1 MKLVKLKMH
10 FFPFPFM
17 LDIKNELI
25 NLNVWSGRVM
35 MIWNIILYMKINT
48 FILDN
53 RNLRFCFSKSFSS
66 SKEEI
71 YFSIQFACTQPFTV
85 HSFCSST
92 GLLVLFYV
100 SISHSLRVP
109 HGGEDSAS
117 LTHRYFGLA
126 GGGQTGPHKGTG
138 THLAKTICLQ
148 VPNK

>member
-1 MKLVKLKMH
+1 MEKLGKKEENKPNNFQHISLLFCCCCCFQNVKNKEGLGLNEILFFFNVKKKTKGFFSKISMKLVKLKIH

-71 YFSIQFACTQPFTV
+71 YFSIQFACT
-85 HSFCSST
+85 
-92 GLLVLFYV
+92 
-100 SISHSLRVP
+100 
-109 HGGEDSAS
+109 
-117 LTHRYFGLA
+117 
-126 GGGQTGPHKGTG
+126 
-138 THLAKTICLQ
+138 
-148 VPNK
+148 